1 MRQEVFKLADLFENY
16 ITQGVPLNA
25 IKDLVESRDVF
36 EGLEETYYEIV
47 DDLNITEKEKRVL
60 NSIVRES
67 RVGSL
72 IVMDPKSK
80 EEVVVVEI
88 PKELRQT
95 DKSSKIIASSL
106 LELFHKIQDR
116 KIEILFTE

>member
-1 MRQEVFKLADLFENY
+1 LADLFENY